1 MAGTTEISRK
11 MNLTVHPQNRIFG
24 DLTVPGDK
32 SIAHRV
38 AMLAALADG
47 VSCIKNF
54 PASADCR
61 STLRV
66 LAQLGVSHE
75 EREPGTILIKGCRG
89 HFKPPPEP
97 LDCGNSGTTA
107 RLLMGLLAA
116 QPFEAVID
124 GDESLRKRPME
135 PVAACLRE
143 MGAKVVTFGTGE
155 SLPLWMHGG
164 RLRGKDFVASHPSAQ
179 LKSAV
184 LLAGLQAEGP
194 TSLTESLPTR
204 DHTERALHKAGV
216 VLETAGS
223 SVSLTGRQVPRC
235 FPMTLPGDISSGA
248 FWMALAAAREG
259 SRMILRNIGLNRSRL
274 GFVDALLR
282 MGVSI
287 REEVISCGEDEWFGN
302 LDIRGGKLRPI
313 RIEPE
318 EIPLLVDEIPLLAVM
333 AAKADGVSTIRG
345 AAALRNKE
353 TDRLAATTANLKRMG
368 VDIGEFSDGLVIHG
382 TGHLHGAEMNS
393 FGDHRIA
400 MACTIAGLLAEA
412 TPSEIQNPECVAVSY
427 PEFPDHL
434 SKVLL
439 SSAGARPT

>member
-1 MAGTTEISRK
+1 
-11 MNLTVHPQNRIFG
+11 MNLTVHPQGRVFG

-54 PASADCR
+54 PASDDCR

-75 EREPGTILIKGCRG
+75 EREPGTILITGCRG

-124 GDESLRKRPME
+124 GDASLRKRPME

-143 MGAKVVTFGTGE
+143 MGAKVVTMGAKVVTFGTGE

-204 DHTERALHKAGV
+204 DHTERALRMAGIT
-216 VLETAGS
+216 LETEGS
-223 SVSLTGRQVPRC
+223 SVSLTGRQIPRC
-235 FPMTLPGDISSGA
+235 FQMTLPGDISSGA

-353 TDRLAATTANLKRMG
+353 TDRLAATAANLKRMG

-382 TGHLHGAEMNS
+382 TGRLRGAEMNS

-400 MACTIAGLLAEA
+400 MACAIAGLLADEI
-412 TPSEIQNPECVAVSY
+412 PSVIQDSDCVAVSY
-427 PEFPDHL
+427 PKFPDHL
-434 SKVLL
+434 STVLR
-439 SSAGARPT
+439 SSAAERAT